1 MMPAI
6 QTPETHAKS
15 AKQFTNSRPLTQFSI
30 SNVLQSFENVKQLK
44 KTVITDHLHPMIMC
58 ENSYTLCKSTYFK
71 MQCFVKQ
78 IVNFVN
84 I

>member
-15 AKQFTNSRPLTQFSI
+15 AKQFSAFDSVFNFK
-30 SNVLQSFENVKQLK
+30 SFENVKQLK
-44 KTVITDHLHPMIMC
+44 KTVITDYLHPMIMC

-78 IVNFVN
+78 IVHFVN